1 MKFTLYTANEA
12 GNPKNC
18 LYPNVCI
25 IENEAD
31 FVDAVTRDHVT
42 GRFKGNYRSVGNF
55 EVSDCEVMD
64 CDNDHSD
71 DPKEWITPEILS
83 DSLDNVAFVI
93 TPSRHNMKVK
103 DGKSKRPRF
112 HVYFPHGQIR
122 TARDSAAL
130 KRMIFD
136 KFSFFDENAL
146 DAARFIYG
154 AEPDDVLWH
163 DSDLTIDEWLAP
175 KEMSIPQGQRNSTM
189 SRFAGKIVKRYGA
202 TDRAHEIFLERA
214 TKCDPPL
221 DDEELDKIWHSACKF
236 AKMVQSQDGYIPPDQ
251 YEFEN
256 QSLKPE
262 DYSDIGQAKVL
273 AREYGDELKYSAATD
288 YVRYD
293 GSCWVESKQRAV
305 GACEEFLDLQL
316 EDAKDNY
323 ARIVTDLMSSGI
335 DKEDIKAGRK
345 TLEKKIQ
352 KDQWDQFLAFLDAL
366 AYKDFVKKRR
376 DMKYVT
382 SALQASKPM
391 LEIEPQ
397 DLDKDPYLLNCP
409 DATYDLRK
417 GLEGKKDHDA
427 SDLITKMTAYAP
439 SDEGKSL
446 WLDSLDVTFQGDQ
459 ELIDYVQ
466 QIVGICAIGRVNLEA
481 MIISFGNGSNGKSTF
496 WNSVAGAL
504 GTYSGNISADT
515 LTVGCKRNVKPEL
528 AEAKGKRL
536 LIAAEM
542 EEGMRLNTSTVK
554 QLCSTDEIFAEKKYK
569 DPFSFTPSHTLVLY
583 TNHLPRVGAMDT
595 GIWRRLIVI
604 PFHARITGSS
614 DKKNYG
620 EYLLHHAGPYIVSW
634 IIEGA
639 KKAIMSDFRIPL
651 PDVVKR
657 AIDNYRKD
665 NDWLG
670 HFIEDCC
677 ELDDTF
683 QEKSG
688 ELYQAYRA
696 YCSRTGEF
704 VRSTTDFYNGLDS
717 IGVERKRTS
726 KGVIA
731 RGIRLTLENTE
742 ESPF

>member
-1 MKFTLYTANEA
+1 M
-12 GNPKNC
+12 
-18 LYPNVCI
+18 
-25 IENEAD
+25 
-31 FVDAVTRDHVT
+31 
-42 GRFKGNYRSVGNF
+42 
-55 EVSDCEVMD
+55 
-64 CDNDHSD
+64 
-71 DPKEWITPEILS
+71 
-83 DSLDNVAFVI
+83 
-93 TPSRHNMKVK
+93 
-103 DGKSKRPRF
+103 
-112 HVYFPHGQIR
+112 
-122 TARDSAAL
+122 
-130 KRMIFD
+130 
-136 KFSFFDENAL
+136 
-146 DAARFIYG
+146 
-154 AEPDDVLWH
+154 
-163 DSDLTIDEWLAP
+163 
-175 KEMSIPQGQRNSTM
+175 
-189 SRFAGKIVKRYGA
+189 
-202 TDRAHEIFLERA
+202 
-214 TKCDPPL
+214 
-221 DDEELDKIWHSACKF
+221 
-236 AKMVQSQDGYIPPDQ
+236 
-251 YEFEN
+251 
-256 QSLKPE
+256 
-262 DYSDIGQAKVL
+262 
-273 AREYGDELKYSAATD
+273 
-288 YVRYD
+288 
-293 GSCWVESKQRAV
+293 
-305 GACEEFLDLQL
+305 
-316 EDAKDNY
+316 
-323 ARIVTDLMSSGI
+323 
-335 DKEDIKAGRK
+335 
-345 TLEKKIQ
+345 
-352 KDQWDQFLAFLDAL
+352 
-366 AYKDFVKKRR
+366 KRR

-382 SALQASKPM
+382 SALAAAKPM

-397 DLDKDPYLLNCP
+397 DLDSDPYLFNCP

-417 GLEGKKDHDA
+417 GLAGKKDHDA
-427 SDLITKMTAYAP
+427 KDLITKMTAYAP
-439 SDEGKSL
+439 SDEGRSL

-614 DKKNYG
+614 DIKNYG
-620 EYLLHHAGPYIVSW
+620 DYLLHHAGPYIISW

-639 KKAIMSDFRIPL
+639 RKAISADFKIPL

-657 AIDNYRKD
+657 AIETYRKD

-670 HFIEDCC
+670 HFIEECC

-688 ELYQAYRA
+688 ELYQEYRA
-696 YCSRTGEF
+696 YCSRTGEY

-717 IGVERKRTS
+717 IGVERKKTA

-731 RGIRLTLENTE
+731 RGIRLSLENTE
-742 ESPF
+742 ESPL